1 MATGF
6 GNWANTVK
14 VHTVLKQIAQN
25 EIERLRPASRL
36 AEVTKINSDAKT
48 LLVKFVGETN
58 EVLVPFTSVAPSNVG
73 QWVRVGGT
81 THDRHVEDVIGT
93 TDSESRLSDTENHVN
108 QLMTSILGDE
118 WSKDDDGE
126 SDTFLDK
133 INGFFGSLGGNVEGL
148 QELIG
153 SLADNPLGTLEDAKN
168 KISDMIHNAFG
179 LIDPSRIPLLPA
191 SHVGANEPNI
201 LVNYTFENAIT
212 IDGGTDWQ
220 WDGVEGHTAP
230 GSARTTGTSSRKVLT
245 SVDIKVAEGQ
255 NFTASGWVKWNGVTV
270 AGGNAFQIAVLT
282 YNGDSVV
289 SEYVI
294 QSVTNPAATSGWVE
308 VTGTYTVP
316 ANVTSVRLRLIVT
329 SGVQT
334 GTVWFDD
341 MVFRKT
347 GAIQQG
353 LIAGLTSA
361 LTNIWSSFTDIFEKI
376 TGIPGATISTL
387 TQWNTQLKS
396 ILNGISIPGGDL
408 LPTLAQ
414 GLKTGLQNGID
425 TVNNFL
431 LNLANAILAGIRKVP
446 VVGGAIA
453 GRIQDVIDELTGLKN
468 NVESVEATA
477 EVAVNSAEAAQSQ
490 IVTIQQVF
498 SVRSNRPLWE
508 GLDPTGESTFP
519 YANLATPAAH
529 THSVTDNYSMSTAG
543 SHGGHGGGST
553 TAGSHSH
560 SISGSATA
568 LSWGTSEIS
577 VANAMTPGGCI
588 RIESLGSKQ
597 QITFQARRSGTVAS
611 FYLDLYAMN
620 EDGSFKLR
628 HSTPN
633 LAGDLLTVT
642 TWQQAEIP
650 EMMFDLGDVVMVQ
663 FRANANTFVAGIQLP
678 APANAMGF
686 RPLQIG
692 LNRTVSTAPET
703 ITRAEADA
711 AYTGYTP
718 YIQIGSNVGQLNAP
732 RRFFDNFNRSILGSS
747 WLANWR
753 SVSGGAYLTVSNN
766 HLVNPTS
773 LMALYQ
779 RSGALYTLPL
789 VSDDVAV
796 EWDVVGANEVASGVV
811 ICADSY
817 YTNFA
822 MASVTSGGAGIY
834 TNSGGIGGTITNRAG
849 ASSTNNNV
857 RWKFQYTSDDDT
869 YRLFKDGSSTPL
881 VKWTDDNWLVGHG
894 KGNRFC
900 GAQIDNYALTTG
912 SPIDNWHAYDL
923 DL

>member
-93 TDSESRLSDTENHVN
+93 TDSESRLADTENHVN

-153 SLADNPLGTLEDAKN
+153 ALADNPLGTLEDAKN

-294 QSVTNPAATSGWVE
+294 QSVTNPATTSGWVE

-361 LTNIWSSFTDIFEKI
+361 LTNIWSSFTGIFEKI

-387 TQWNTQLKS
+387 THWSTQLKS

-490 IVTIQQVF
+490 IVTVQQVF
-498 SVRSNRPLWE
+498 TVRSNRPLWE

-519 YANLATPAAH
+519 YSQLAEPKAH
-529 THSVTDNYSMSTAG
+529 SHTVTSNYLAG
-543 SHGGHGGGST
+543 NSSSHGGHGEGST
-553 TAGSHSH
+553 IAGAHTH
-560 SISGSATA
+560 TISGSATA
-568 LSWGTSEIS
+568 LTWGTSELAVS
-577 VANAMTPGGCI
+577 STATPAGCI
-588 RIESLGSKQ
+588 RCESAVEKK
-597 QITFQARRSGTVAS
+597 QITFQARRSGTVSS
-611 FYLDLYAMN
+611 FYIDLYRMEN
-620 EDGSFKLR
+620 DGSFSLVY
-628 HSTPN
+628 SSAN
-633 LAGDLLTVT
+633 IASDLLTVMS
-642 TWQQAEIP
+642 WQQVEIP
-650 EMMFDLGDVVMVQ
+650 SMLVPLGDVIMVQ
-663 FRANANTFVAGIQLP
+663 FRANANAFVAGIQLP
-678 APANAMGF
+678 APANTLGF

-692 LNRTVSTAPET
+692 MNRGAFGAPAT
-703 ITRAEADA
+703 ISQSAADS
-711 AYTGYTP
+711 AYSGYTP
-718 YIQIGSNVGQLNAP
+718 YVQIGSDVGQLNAP
-732 RRFFDNFNRSILGSS
+732 RNFYDNFNRSILGSNWS
-747 WLANWR
+747 ANWR
-753 SVSGGAYLTVSNN
+753 SASGGAYLTVSNDR
-766 HLVNPTS
+766 LVNPTS
-773 LMALYQ
+773 GMALYQ
-779 RSGALYTLPL
+779 RSAALYTLPL
-789 VSDDVAV
+789 MSDTISV
-796 EWDVVGANEVASGVV
+796 EWDATGANGVYSGVI
-811 ICADSY
+811 ICATSSLSNYVALGIKSNSYSLSTFSAFDSGV
-817 YTNFA
+817 TERA
-822 MASVTSGGAGIY
+822 TGSVGGNG
-834 TNSGGIGGTITNRAG
+834 
-849 ASSTNNNV
+849 
-857 RWKFQYTSDDDT
+857 RWKLSYTQADNT
-869 YRLFKDGSSTPL
+869 YRIYKDGVFLDSWVDSGN
-881 VKWTDDNWLVGHG
+881 VISHG

-900 GAQIDNYALTTG
+900 GAQIDNSSFTTG
-912 SPIDNWHAYDL
+912 SPIDNWHVYDL